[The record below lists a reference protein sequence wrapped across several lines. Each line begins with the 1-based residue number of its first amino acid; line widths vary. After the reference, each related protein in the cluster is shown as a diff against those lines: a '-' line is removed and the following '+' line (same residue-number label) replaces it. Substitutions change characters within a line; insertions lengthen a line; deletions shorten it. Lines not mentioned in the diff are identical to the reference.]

1 MKKTLLSPKKWVK
14 SVTKVLFCVGALLLI
29 GGDGKIH
36 AAGIGVSLMPASIN
50 QEDRSSCFIYVAK
63 RTDGTI
69 QHPLKKIP
77 ADLIVSDKEATPG
90 AWDVKNPGDQAV
102 YVSGKIKRSSVY
114 KVPNGAASMASKF
127 SCGTLGLP
135 DVLAVMLAFINGLVK
150 IAGIAFFTVMTMF
163 AAYQGIIGSATSGG
177 NEQGKTTIKNVI
189 VGSLVM
195 VSAWQAVDW
204 LQRFLTSVA

>member
-1 MKKTLLSPKKWVK
+1 
-14 SVTKVLFCVGALLLI
+14 
-29 GGDGKIH
+29 
-36 AAGIGVSLMPASIN
+36 MPASVN

-77 ADLIVSDKEATPG
+77 PDLIVPDKETSVTG
-90 AWDVKNPGDQAV
+90 WDVKNPGDKKE
-102 YVSGKIKRSSVY
+102 YPGGKIKRSSVY

-135 DVLAVMLAFINGLVK
+135 DVLAVMLAFVNGLVK
-150 IAGIAFFTVMTMF
+150 ILGIAFFTIMMMV
-163 AAYQGIIGSATSGG
+163 AAYQGMLGSASSGG

-189 VGSLVM
+189 IGSLVM
-195 VSAWQAVDW
+195 IAAWQGVDW